1 MSLVLNAAKCQL
13 VTHSGFIVDD
23 PLLRSFSRVEPV
35 DATLLEAPLFLGRV
49 LNDFWSD
56 QCRDLSRA
64 VDRLCLVGRQDALIL
79 LRASFSAPR
88 VQHLLRCSPSVDAQR
103 PGDFDN
109 QLRTALS
116 RITNNRHTT
125 CMSDL
130 QWLHAS
136 LPIKSGG
143 LGIKRVSSLE
153 LPAFLASAASTLQLQ
168 DEILGGSQP
177 LLDESTESLKGRWE
191 ASYDPAPSDQSAT
204 KQS

>member
-35 DATLLEAPLFLGRV
+35 DATLLEAPLFPGRV

-88 VQHLLRCSPSVDAQR
+88 VQHLLRCSHSVDAQR

-116 RITNNRHTT
+116 RITNNRHT
-125 CMSDL
+125 MSDL
-130 QWLHAS
+130 QWLQAS

-153 LPAFLASAASTLQLQ
+153 LPAFLASASSTLQLQ

-177 LLDESTESLKGRWE
+177 LLDESAESPKGRWE